1 MEQHDK
7 DHAGSFT
14 QVRATVRRKTLL
26 LLWCIDGGKMVVCTI
41 RFARQGCLGAKMATR
56 VLVCEGVDSLT
67 LSMVALGLL
76 L

>member
-1 MEQHDK
+1 MGQHGR
-7 DHAGSFT
+7 DHAGNFT
-14 QVRATVRRKTLL
+14 QVRASVRHKTLL
-26 LLWCIDGGKMVVCTI
+26 LLWWIDDGKMVVCTI
-41 RFARQGCLGAKMATR
+41 RFAWQGCLGAKMATR